1 MNNNFFPKSAK
12 ESAHRSSA
20 PSEFYSL
27 FKNLCD
33 YLGAL
38 FLLFLLSPLFFLT
51 AFLLLLLN
59 KRVFYAKSRMGFQS
73 KSFTILKFVTMIPN
87 SHHMPHGTMT
97 IGNDPRITPI
107 GRILRKIKI
116 DELPQLW
123 NVLKGE
129 MSFVGPRP
137 LDQSEFDCYDEEVK
151 TNIYSVKPGI
161 TGIGSVIFRNEDKIL
176 SHPSVA
182 PSVLYKEFIA
192 PYKGQ
197 LELWYLEHRSFY
209 VDFMLL
215 LLTIV
220 AIFSNNDR
228 IVYRVFP
235 SLPQRPF

>member
-1 MNNNFFPKSAK
+1 
-12 ESAHRSSA
+12 
-20 PSEFYSL
+20 
-27 FKNLCD
+27 
-33 YLGAL
+33 
-38 FLLFLLSPLFFLT
+38 
-51 AFLLLLLN
+51 
-59 KRVFYAKSRMGFQS
+59 
-73 KSFTILKFVTMIPN
+73 
-87 SHHMPHGTMT
+87 MPHGTMT

-176 SHPSVA
+176 SHPFVA